1 MTVSEKIKAIDNKTE
16 QNEGQ
21 YNLNRQTAKILAL
34 SSTNV
39 TKYAILTDKDV
50 FLEKDLLRRSAKIK
64 RFEYS
69 ALAGSILEKKS
80 NFLEKGQKKGKIFK
94 TLSKNVQ
101 NSKKF

>member
-1 MTVSEKIKAIDNKTE
+1 MTASEKIKAIDNKTE

-34 SSTNV
+34 SLTNV

-50 FLEKDLLRRSAKIK
+50 FLEKDLLGRVAKIK

-69 ALAGSILEKKS
+69 ALAGSILEKKVQ
-80 NFLEKGQKKGKIFK
+80 FFRKRAKKGQNI
-94 TLSKNVQ
+94 
-101 NSKKF
+101 

>member
-1 MTVSEKIKAIDNKTE
+1 MTVNEKIKAIDNKTE
-16 QNEGQ
+16 QNEDQ

-50 FLEKDLLRRSAKIK
+50 FLEKDLLGRGAKIK

-69 ALAGSILEKKS
+69 ALAGSILEKKVQ
-80 NFLEKGQKKGKIFK
+80 FFRKRAKKGQNI
-94 TLSKNVQ
+94 
-101 NSKKF
+101 

>member
-1 MTVSEKIKAIDNKTE
+1 MTASEKIKAIDNKTE

-34 SSTNV
+34 SLTNI

-50 FLEKDLLRRSAKIK
+50 SLEKDLLGRGAKIK

-69 ALAGSILEKKS
+69 ALAGSILEKKVQ
-80 NFLEKGQKKGKIFK
+80 FFRKRAKKGQNI
-94 TLSKNVQ
+94 
-101 NSKKF
+101 